1 MLQYDTSNSS
11 RRSDSTPVKE
21 NVTVDMA
28 NLQDKEDTN
37 AARQDERSNKSENEE
52 PPGVDARR
60 GGSDVEGD
68 GNEVEDS
75 YTNEGANI
83 DPFWPEADMRTYG
96 MQLKS
101 MSAEKS
107 SSKTTSRQDTTGVS
121 ARLFH
126 ENDEIGDEKADLDE
140 SQEHENEASSINM
153 EDDDD
158 GEDEFDKYW
167 GGADSL
173 PEDVKARIR
182 NLDTIAVNDLPFHG
196 NIRIYY
202 EDDKTWFDSGY
213 GVTQVKKIIPFADQ
227 NCGRCLVKFH
237 MAVYM
242 TYYRNKEVTPRNCC
256 WGDHDEIVESLP
268 GFTLG

>member
-37 AARQDERSNKSENEE
+37 AARQDEGSNKSENEE

-158 GEDEFDKYW
+158 GEDEFDEYW

-196 NIRIYY
+196 NIRIYCLST
-202 EDDKTWFDSGY
+202 EQWFEARHWKTKW
-213 GVTQVKKIIPFADQ
+213 KKYKPFADT
-227 NCGRCLVKFH
+227 NCGRCLVKEHCGVFK
-237 MAVYM
+237 A
-242 TYYRNKEVTPRNCC
+242 YYRKKDVTPRNCC
-256 WGDHDEIVESLP
+256 WEDHEEFVESLP